1 MKRLFYA
8 VLVLLT
14 VSLPSA
20 AQDFL
25 PFVNSNYS
33 GVQGVDLNPANM
45 VNSRYILDINLV
57 GFGLRFR
64 NNYMGIRGSA
74 FENRQGPLLPPDSTT
89 HWPNFDDSL
98 FVDKYLV
105 ENLNGKTK
113 SVFLANQIQMPLS
126 LVASIDENN
135 AIGFQWRLRTYF
147 NVDGIEEPMAHQAYR
162 DFGDSTLYLDQ
173 LTNKRV
179 SVQQM
184 TWAEY
189 NFGYG
194 RVLMD
199 KGEHFLKVGG
209 RFKLLQGLGAIY
221 AFIDNLEYMTQTD
234 STLTFFKSEVS
245 YGHSTNYNF
254 ASVGQDGA
262 AFTDYYKFVSSP
274 GVGLDLGAVYEWR
287 PNWKDYKYDMDGETD
302 LWMKYKDKYKLKAG
316 LSITDLGSIKY
327 KKGAL
332 SRDFIADINNWNF
345 RDIQLSSDNPIQSFD
360 TLVQNTFT
368 VKQDNAES
376 FRMNLPT
383 AVTATVDYN
392 IWKPFYVNFTSHMAV
407 QWKNNDTKVHELTVF
422 SLSPRFDHK
431 WFGVFVP
438 MSYSQFR
445 EFSMGMGLRAGPLWI
460 GTSDLPSLLLKKD
473 EIYGADIH
481 FALKV
486 PIMYKKPKDKDKDK
500 VSDKKDKCKE
510 VPGVWEFAGC
520 PDRDGDHVPDSE
532 DACPDEPGL
541 KEFNGCPDK
550 DGDGITDKQDA
561 CPDDPGL
568 KEFNGCP
575 DKDGDKIIDK
585 EDDCPDDAG
594 LPEFK
599 GCPDRDGDKL
609 IDKLD
614 KCPDKPGPLDNEG
627 CPETVLHLL
636 DNATS
641 RNQISSSRKAKDA
654 EFFLYPTLPADSV
667 AVFQLVG
674 ENTEMVTEVTI
685 ITNGV
690 AKKAFRDSK
699 DQLFRFPQKPKPP
712 APVVLTKQEEEI
724 LKKAFDNL
732 EFETAKDV
740 IRPSSYASLDELAA
754 LLKKKPTWKL
764 KIAGHTDNQGKPA
777 ANMKLSEKRAK
788 AVKKYLTE
796 KGVAEANLFAE
807 WYGQTKPI
815 ASNKTPEGRQKNRRV
830 EMTILD

>member
-1 MKRLFYA
+1 MKRIYHAL
-8 VLVLLT
+8 LVLLAFA
-14 VSLPSA
+14 LPAA

-25 PFVNSNYS
+25 PFVPSNYS
-33 GVQGVDLNPANM
+33 GVQGVDLNPANI
-45 VNSRYILDINLV
+45 VDSRYILDINLT
-57 GFGLRFR
+57 GFSLRFK
-64 NNYMGIRGSA
+64 NNYMGILGTA
-74 FENRQGPLLPPDSTT
+74 FENRTGPILPPDSTT
-89 HWPNFDDSL
+89 GFPAFEDSL
-98 FVDKYLV
+98 FLEKYLV
-105 ENLNGKTK
+105 ENLNGQTK
-113 SVFLANQIQMPLS
+113 SVFLSNQIQMPLS
-126 LVASIDENN
+126 FIGSINEKN

-147 NVDGIEEPMAHQAYR
+147 NVDGIEEPLAHQVYK
-162 DFGDSTLYLDQ
+162 DFDDSTLYLNQ
-173 LTNKRV
+173 LTNKRI

-189 NFGYG
+189 NFAYG
-194 RVLMD
+194 RVMMD
-199 KGEHFLKVGG
+199 QKEHFLKVGG

-221 AFIDNLEYMTQTD
+221 AFIDNLEYMTQSD
-234 STLTFFKSEVS
+234 STLTFFKSEVN

-254 ASVGQDGA
+254 ASIGSGSN

-274 GVGLDLGAVYEWR
+274 GVGLDIGAVYEWR
-287 PNWKDYKYDMDGETD
+287 PDWQKYKFDMDGETD
-302 LWMKYKDKYKLKAG
+302 LWMKNKNKYKLKAG
-316 LSITDLGSIKY
+316 LSITDIGSIKY

-345 RDIQLSSDNPIQSFD
+345 RDISLDGDNPIQSFD
-360 TLVQNTFT
+360 TLVANTFT
-368 VKQDNAES
+368 VQNDSKDF

-383 AVTATVDYN
+383 AISVTADYQ
-392 IWKPFYVNFTSHMAV
+392 IWKDFYVNFTSHTAV
-407 QWKNNDTKVHELTVF
+407 QWKKNDTKVHDLTMF
-422 SLSPRFDHK
+422 SLAPRWDHK
-431 WFGVFVP
+431 WFGVFLP
-438 MSYSQFR
+438 MNYSQFK
-445 EFSMGMGLRAGPLWI
+445 EFSFGTGVRLGPLWV
-460 GTSDLPSLLLKKD
+460 GTTDLGSLLLKKK

-486 PIMYKKPKDKDKDK
+486 PIMYSAIKDKDKDK

-520 PDRDGDHVPDSE
+520 PDRDGDHIQDSE
-532 DACPDEPGL
+532 DACPDEPGKPEL
-541 KEFNGCPDK
+541 NGCPDK
-550 DGDGITDKQDA
+550 DNDGITDKQDA
-561 CPDDPGL
+561 CPDDAGP

-614 KCPDKPGPLDNEG
+614 KCPDKPGPIDNEG

-654 EFFLYPTLPADSV
+654 EFFLYTTLPADSV
-667 AVFQLVG
+667 CLFQLVG
-674 ENTEMVTEVTI
+674 ENTEMVTEVI
-685 ITNGV
+685 IIVSGN

-732 EFETAKDV
+732 EFETGKDI
-740 IRPSSYASLDELAA
+740 IRSSSFASLDELAT

-764 KIAGHTDNQGKPA
+764 KIAGHTDNVGKPA
-777 ANMKLSEKRAK
+777 ANMKLSEKRSK
-788 AVKKYLTE
+788 AVKKYLTD
-796 KGVAEANLFAE
+796 KGVADANLFAE